1 MDWARRFL
9 LPANT
14 CAQVAAVVEKRL
26 WPAHSC
32 VSFNGAV
39 LIPVLLS
46 ADAAGIFPSMS
57 FVSRSFPSNHM
68 FLSIRSS
75 PLVWGKWS
83 RFAGDG
89 LAFRF
94 ITCVVG
100 GFLDMVTPPTA
111 SAIHPLVRGA
121 DDRRAGSLAHRE
133 RFIPTCVG
141 QMVCPDGR
149 AAGGGRFIPTCV
161 GQMNVWPGSLC
172 GWTVHPHVRGA
183 DADDHGL
190 CSRHIRFIPTC
201 VGQILRR
208 HPRAS
213 L

>member
-94 ITCVVG
+94 ITCVG
-100 GFLDMVTPPTA
+100 SDFWTW
-111 SAIHPLVRGA
+111 SRH
-121 DDRRAGSLAHRE
+121 RRRR

-141 QMVCPDGR
+141 LMTDAQARSLIGSGSSPRAWGR
-149 AAGGGRFIPTCV
+149 WFARMGVPLEVGGSSPRAWGRLMNEEQAGRMP
-161 GQMNVWPGSLC
+161 
-172 GWTVHPHVRGA
+172 GA
-183 DADDHGL
+183 DH
-190 CSRHIRFIPTC
+190 
-201 VGQILRR
+201 
-208 HPRAS
+208 
-213 L
+213 